1 MRIVV
6 TGHKGQLGTALQRV
20 LTAEELLGL
29 DLPEHNITDPASII
43 DTIVSLAPDMV
54 IHGAAMTDVDGCERD
69 PDMAFRVNALGTQ
82 NIALACTRCGAT
94 MVHLSTNDVF
104 DGSLGRPYYEWD
116 TPSPKSVYGRSKA
129 AAEFHVRTLLNR
141 FYIVRTAWLYARG
154 GNNFVTK
161 IIAAADKHGALRVVT
176 DEVSAPTYAPDLA
189 GAIARLIH
197 TEHYGSFICQQWH
210 LLPIRV
216 GLKILQLSVGG
227 HPRRAHHHRP
237 VAAIAPP
244 PLYAPVLN
252 FTGRPRY
259 HLRPWE
265 DAWRSIFPAM
275 NPDPILK
282 GQPDIQNNEAV
293 ER

>member
-6 TGHKGQLGTALQRV
+6 TGHKGQLGTALQTV
-20 LTAEELLGL
+20 LAGEELLGL
-29 DLPEHNITDPASII
+29 DLPEHNVADPASII
-43 DTIVSLAPDMV
+43 DTIVGLAPDVV

-82 NIALACTRCGAT
+82 NTALACARCGAT
-94 MVHLSTNDVF
+94 MVHVSTNDVF

-116 TPSPKSVYGRSKA
+116 TPSPSSVYGRSKA

-161 IIAAADKHGALRVVT
+161 IMAAADKYGALRVVT

-197 TEHYGSFICQQWH
+197 TDHYGIFHFVNSGICSRHEWAC
-210 LLPIRV
+210 
-216 GLKILQLSVGG
+216 KILQLSGRG
-227 HPRRAHHHRP
+227 HIPVEPITTDQWPRA
-237 VAAIAPP
+237 APP
-244 PLYAPVLN
+244 PLYAPILN
-252 FTGRPRY
+252 FTGAALGIT
-259 HLRPWE
+259 LRPWE
-265 DAWRSIFPAM
+265 EALEEYFS
-275 NPDPILK
+275 
-282 GQPDIQNNEAV
+282 NEP
-293 ER
+293 